1 MAKEA
6 RLEIL
11 KGNDA
16 GAQFKITGSIVRLG
30 RSADSDIIITDASA
44 SRNHAEL
51 TKVNDSFVIKDLNS
65 SNGVFVNGNKIKE
78 HYLVSGDM
86 FSIGN
91 HEYRYVEKE
100 PVTSG
105 QHQTVN
111 LKNSDGGT
119 IPGIS
124 ISSREVN
131 VPVSSTSGKG
141 LKNKRVILYG
151 SIFLI
156 LVILFV
162 LAPSGKEASKDNNNN
177 AAGNSNAVID
187 QNKNG
192 EMDPEGSE
200 EEKIRKKIPDD
211 EKELF
216 DQASEHYF
224 DGQREFRMQNYS
236 RALEEFRKAVSFYP
250 QHARARAAAG
260 QTAKKI
266 EEESQ
271 LHLSIGKKMYS
282 QKRYEDALRQFD
294 DVLNL
299 NFRQPDSAL
308 FKEAEKWKSMT
319 EKRKGE
325 VFEQ

>member
-6 RLEIL
+6 RIEIL

-16 GAQFKITGSIVRLG
+16 GAQFRVTGNVVRLG
-30 RSADSDIIITDASA
+30 RSADSDIVVTDASV

-51 TKVNDSFVIKDLNS
+51 NKVNESFVIKDLNS
-65 SNGVFVNGNKIKE
+65 SNGVFVNGKKIKE
-78 HYLVSGDM
+78 HYLISGDV
-86 FSIGN
+86 FTIGN

-100 PVTSG
+100 VVAPATYQAS
-105 QHQTVN
+105 N
-111 LKNSDGGT
+111 LRNSDGGT

-124 ISSREVN
+124 VPSREVN
-131 VPVSSTSGKG
+131 VPVSSASGKG
-141 LKNKRVILYG
+141 LKNKRVVIYG
-151 SIFLI
+151 SVL
-156 LVILFV
+156 LVVILFFI
-162 LAPSGKEASKDNNNN
+162 LSPSGKKAADNNNN
-177 AAGNSNAVID
+177 TQLAASAN
-187 QNKNG
+187 QNVNG
-192 EMDPEGSE
+192 DMPPEESE
-200 EEKIRKKIPDD
+200 EAKIRKKIPDD

-216 DQASEHYF
+216 DRASEHYF
-224 DGQREFRMQNYS
+224 DGQREYRLQNYS

-250 QHARARAAAG
+250 QHTRARTAAG

-271 LHLSIGKKMYS
+271 RHLSIGKKMFS
-282 QKRYEDALRQFD
+282 QKRYEDALRHFD

-299 NFRQPDSAL
+299 NYRQADSAL
-308 FKEAEKWKSMT
+308 FKEAEKWKKLT

>member
-6 RLEIL
+6 RIEIL

-16 GAQFKITGSIVRLG
+16 GAQFRITGATVRLG
-30 RSADSDIIITDASA
+30 RSADSDIVITDSSA

-51 TKVNDSFVIKDLNS
+51 SKANESFVIKDLNS
-65 SNGVFVNGNKIKE
+65 SNGVFVNGKKIKE
-78 HYLVSGDM
+78 HYLVSGDV

-91 HEYRYVEKE
+91 HEYKYVEKE
-100 PVTSG
+100 TVTVSKDY
-105 QHQTVN
+105 QVTN

-124 ISSREVN
+124 ISSKEVN
-131 VPVSSTSGKG
+131 VPVSSASGKG
-141 LKNKRVILYG
+141 LKNKRVLLYG
-151 SIFLI
+151 SILVALI
-156 LVILFV
+156 LFFA
-162 LAPSGKEASKDNNNN
+162 LAPSGKKNPNNNN
-177 AAGNSNAVID
+177 TQDNAVTSID

-192 EMDPEGSE
+192 EMPSDESGAE
-200 EEKIRKKIPDD
+200 LIRKKIPDD

-216 DQASEHYF
+216 DRANEHYF
-224 DGQREFRMQNYS
+224 NGQREFRLQNYS

-250 QHARARAAAG
+250 QHTRARTAAG

-271 LHLSIGKKMYS
+271 RHLSIGKKMYS
-282 QKRYEDALRQFD
+282 QKRYEDALRHFD

-299 NFRQPDSAL
+299 YFRQSDSAL
-308 FKEAEKWKSMT
+308 FKEAEKWKILT
-319 EKRKGE
+319 EKRQGE

>member
-1 MAKEA
+1 MAREA
-6 RLEIL
+6 RIEIL

-16 GAQFKITGSIVRLG
+16 GAQFKITGSTVRLG
-30 RSADSDIIITDASA
+30 RSADSDIVVTDASV

-51 TKVNDSFVIKDLNS
+51 IRVNESFVIKDLNS
-65 SNGVFVNGNKIKE
+65 SNGVFVNGKKIKE
-78 HYLVSGDM
+78 HYLASGDV

-91 HEYRYVEKE
+91 HEYRYIEKE
-100 PVTSG
+100 SILPRENQASSIRS
-105 QHQTVN
+105 
-111 LKNSDGGT
+111 SDGGT

-124 ISSREVN
+124 SSSMNVN
-131 VPVSSTSGKG
+131 VPVSSASGQG

-156 LVILFV
+156 LLLLFV
-162 LAPSGKEASKDNNNN
+162 MAPSGNKNSNNNNN
-177 AAGNSNAVID
+177 AQDNSVTAVD
-187 QNKNG
+187 QNKAG
-192 EMDPEGSE
+192 DMPSDESE
-200 EEKIRKKIPDD
+200 EQKIRKKIPDD

-216 DQASEHYF
+216 DRASEHYF
-224 DGQREFRMQNYS
+224 DGQREFRLQNYS

-250 QHARARAAAG
+250 QHTRARTAAG

-271 LHLSIGKKMYS
+271 RCMSIGKKMYS

-299 NFRQPDSAL
+299 NFRQPDSIL
-308 FKEAEKWKSMT
+308 FKEAEKWKKLT
-319 EKRKGE
+319 EERKKE